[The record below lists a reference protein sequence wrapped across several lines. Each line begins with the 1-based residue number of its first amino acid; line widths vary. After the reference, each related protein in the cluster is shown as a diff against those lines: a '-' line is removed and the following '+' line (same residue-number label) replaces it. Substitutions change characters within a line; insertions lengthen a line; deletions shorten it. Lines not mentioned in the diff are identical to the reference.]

1 VHPKADP
8 NNPSWFGRNYLKN
21 HLKAIR
27 LFCLAVVF
35 PGTLAAASVQAQE
48 AASVREQSQEAVL
61 LAGRFAEE
69 ADFGWRSP
77 SSAAMEANDVSAP
90 AQEPQQAGKTQD
102 GKPSPPDAPAPNVKP
117 ATQDNPNEDYGKQ
130 NKRILWVIP
139 NYRAVSAN
147 TKLPPLSFKSE
158 LWLATQDSF
167 DYSAFIFV
175 GALAGFNMAE
185 KSQPTFGQ
193 GAEGY
198 GKYYWH
204 VFVDSTIENYMT
216 EAIVP
221 APTKEDPRYYTMGK
235 GGIFKRTGYAVSRL
249 FITKTNSGGRT
260 FNLSEIVGAGA
271 SAGLGNLYYPAESRP
286 FVKTYQRWGTQ
297 VGLDGVF
304 NVFKEFWPD
313 VNKAVFHGKY

>member
-1 VHPKADP
+1 MRAIRSFCIVFVLGGVFTISQVRAQEPASPAGQTPQKPAPLADGSSRPEPKPADP
-8 NNPSWFGRNYLKN
+8 NLP
-21 HLKAIR
+21 
-27 LFCLAVVF
+27 
-35 PGTLAAASVQAQE
+35 
-48 AASVREQSQEAVL
+48 
-61 LAGRFAEE
+61 
-69 ADFGWRSP
+69 
-77 SSAAMEANDVSAP
+77 
-90 AQEPQQAGKTQD
+90 EP
-102 GKPSPPDAPAPNVKP
+102 PAPKIQ
-117 ATQDNPNEDYGKQ
+117 TLNPNDTMEGKQ
-130 NKRILWVIP
+130 PKRILYIIP

-167 DYSAFIFV
+167 DYSGFIFV
-175 GALAGFNMAE
+175 GALAGVDMAD
-185 KSQPTFGQ
+185 KAQPTFGQ
-193 GAEGY
+193 GAEGF

-216 EAIVP
+216 EAIIP

-235 GGIFKRTGYAVSRL
+235 GGIFKRTGYAVTRL
-249 FITKTNSGGRT
+249 FITKTNSGGST